1 MSRTIT
7 FGFSPCPN
15 DTFAFHALVQGLV
28 PAPAGIEIRVHLAD
42 VEELNQMAL
51 AGELEMTKLS
61 FHALGRVR
69 RRYGLLSAGAALGRG
84 CGPLLVARPG
94 TSLEAAC
101 RGPVAVPGRLTT
113 AHLLLTLYLGRPPRT
128 RPMIFSQVMEEVA
141 RGRVPA
147 GLVIHEGRFTYPGLG
162 LVELLDLGRWWE
174 ETTGLPLP
182 LGCIALRRD
191 LGNDLARSLQ
201 EALARSV
208 EYAWAHPEASA
219 DFIARHAQEMEP
231 EVTRSHIQLY
241 VNRFTRE
248 LGDEG
253 RRAVEEMMRRAVSAG
268 LLPPDHTP
276 LGWD

>member
-1 MSRTIT
+1 VSGIIN

-28 PAPAGIEIRVHLAD
+28 SVPGLEIRPHLAD

-51 AGELEMTKLS
+51 AGQLEMTKLS

-94 TSLEAAC
+94 TGLDKAC

-113 AHLLLTLYLGRPPRT
+113 AHLLLTLYLGRPPQV

-147 GLVIHEGRFTYPGLG
+147 GLVIHEGRFTYPELG

-174 ETTGLPLP
+174 EQTGLPLP

-191 LGNDLARSLQ
+191 LGPELAHRLQ
-201 EALARSV
+201 AALAQSV
-208 EYAWAHPEASA
+208 EYAWAHPRASA
-219 DFIARHAQEMEP
+219 DFIARHAQEMDP

-241 VNRFTRE
+241 VNQYTRE
-248 LGDEG
+248 LGEEG
-253 RRAVEEMMRRAVSAG
+253 RRAVEEMMTRAQAAG
-268 LLPPDHTP
+268 LLPPDPTP
-276 LGWD
+276 LAWE